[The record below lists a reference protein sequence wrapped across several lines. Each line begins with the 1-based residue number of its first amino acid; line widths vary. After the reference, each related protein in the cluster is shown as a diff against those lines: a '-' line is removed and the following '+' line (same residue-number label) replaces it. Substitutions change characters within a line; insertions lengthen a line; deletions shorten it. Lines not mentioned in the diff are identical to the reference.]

1 MYHKPVMLSQ
11 CMEGLNI
18 NPGGTY
24 ADLTFGGGGHA
35 RAILERLGREG
46 RLIAFD
52 QDADAE
58 AEGREL
64 EREDGRFRFV
74 RGNFRFAVNHLHYM
88 GVREVDGILADLGV
102 SSHQIDDYGR
112 GFSFRG
118 EAPIDMRMNR
128 DQRLTADEVLNR
140 YERERLEN
148 VFRLYGELKTARRIA
163 SAIVE
168 ARGEGKAWTTEAL
181 CRTANPYVA
190 RDREKRDMARVF
202 QALRIEVNGEMN
214 ALRQMLMQIPE
225 VLGSN
230 GRFVVMTYHSIEDRM
245 VKNFLRT
252 GNVEGRRE
260 RDFYGRDVAPLTQVN
275 SKVITPTDAEIEEN
289 PRSRSAKLRIGERL

>member
-46 RLIAFD
+46 RLIGFD

-74 RGNFRFAVNHLHYM
+74 RGNFRFAVNHLHHM

-102 SSHQIDDYGR
+102 SSHQMDDYGR

-148 VFRLYGELKTARRIA
+148 VFRLYGELKRARRLA
-163 SAIVE
+163 SAIVD

-181 CRTANPYVA
+181 CRAASPYVG

-214 ALRQMLMQIPE
+214 ALRQMLMQITD

-252 GNVEGRRE
+252 GNVEGKE
-260 RDFYGRDVAPLTQVN
+260 QRDFYGRATAPLTQVN
-275 SKVITPTDAEIEEN
+275 NKVITPTDAEIEEN
-289 PRSRSAKLRIGERL
+289 PRSRSAKLRIGERI

>member
-1 MYHKPVMLSQ
+1 MLSQ

-35 RAILERLGREG
+35 RAILDRLGREG

-58 AEGREL
+58 AEGRKL

-102 SSHQIDDYGR
+102 SSHQMDDYGR

-148 VFRLYGELKTARRIA
+148 VFRLYGELKTARRLA

-181 CRTANPYVA
+181 CRAANPYVA

-214 ALRQMLMQIPE
+214 ALREMLGQIPE
-225 VLGSN
+225 VLGRR
-230 GRFVVMTYHSIEDRM
+230 GRVVVMTYHSIEDRM

-275 SKVITPTDAEIEEN
+275 NKVITPTDAEIEEN
-289 PRSRSAKLRIGERL
+289 PRSRSAKLRIGERI

>member
-46 RLIAFD
+46 RLIGFD

-74 RGNFRFAVNHLHYM
+74 RGNFRFAVNHLHHM
-88 GVREVDGILADLGV
+88 GVREADGILADLGV
-102 SSHQIDDYGR
+102 SSHQMDDYGR

-148 VFRLYGELKTARRIA
+148 VFRLYGELKRARRIA

-181 CRTANPYVA
+181 CRAASPYVA
-190 RDREKRDMARVF
+190 HDREKKDLARVF

-214 ALRQMLMQIPE
+214 ALRQMLMQIPD

-260 RDFYGRDVAPLTQVN
+260 RDFYGRATAPLTQVN
-275 SKVITPTDAEIEEN
+275 SKVITPTEAEIEEN
-289 PRSRSAKLRIGERL
+289 PRSRSAKLRIGERI

>member
-102 SSHQIDDYGR
+102 SSHQMDDYGR

-163 SAIVE
+163 SAIVD

-214 ALRQMLMQIPE
+214 ALREMLGQIPE
-225 VLGSN
+225 EMGSK

-260 RDFYGRDVAPLTQVN
+260 KDFYGRDVAPLTQVN
-275 SKVITPTDAEIEEN
+275 NKVITPTDAEIEEN
-289 PRSRSAKLRIGERL
+289 PRSRSAKLRIGERI